1 MNNSLGFPSL
11 NFIRVL
17 GLGGKEPFFPLNS
30 MSSDT
35 KSVVISGAAAESY
48 LTGTKTRKK
57 RRQQKGGQQVPTEAQ
72 EAPVV
77 FESDRQLQVE
87 KNASSKPKNVIAV
100 VTKEPAP
107 EKSHSQPP
115 VQKEE
120 AKKNITEVLDGGA
133 KKKLPV
139 KVILEKTKKAKEKVV
154 LAPAKPKVV
163 KETPGDLPLK
173 KVKTKTMKV
182 ARRIKV
188 SLDGL
193 SKRIHRAKTIKK
205 DSEKTPLEDIKK
217 KLQQAG
223 LIKKDSK
230 APEAILRQM
239 YIDFEQLKQR
249 AL

>member
-1 MNNSLGFPSL
+1 M
-11 NFIRVL
+11 VC
-17 GLGGKEPFFPLNS
+17 LGGKEAFFTLYS

-35 KSVVISGAAAESY
+35 KSVVISGSAAESY
-48 LTGTKTRKK
+48 LTGTKTRRK
-57 RRQQKGGQQVPTEAQ
+57 RKQQRGGQQVPPEAR
-72 EAPVV
+72 EAPMV

-87 KNASSKPKNVIAV
+87 KTNSSRAKNVIAV
-100 VTKEPAP
+100 VTKEPEP
-107 EKSHSQPP
+107 ERVPEP
-115 VQKEE
+115 QKE
-120 AKKNITEVLDGGA
+120 APKQNITEVLDGGA
-133 KKKLPV
+133 KEKKKLPV

-163 KETPGDLPLK
+163 KETPGVLPLK
-173 KVKTKTMKV
+173 KVKTKTMKI

-193 SKRIHRAKTIKK
+193 SNRIHRAKTIKK
-205 DSEKTPLEDIKK
+205 ETEKAPIEDIKK
-217 KLQQAG
+217 KLHQAG

-239 YIDFEQLKQR
+239 YTDFEQLKQR

>member
-1 MNNSLGFPSL
+1 
-11 NFIRVL
+11 VV
-17 GLGGKEPFFPLNS
+17 GLGGKEAFLSLYS

-48 LTGTKTRKK
+48 LTGTKTRRK
-57 RRQQKGGQQVPTEAQ
+57 RKQRGGQQVPSEAQ
-72 EAPVV
+72 EVPMV

-87 KNASSKPKNVIAV
+87 KISPSKSKNVIAV
-100 VTKEPAP
+100 VTREAEP
-107 EKSHSQPP
+107 EKVAEP
-115 VQKEE
+115 QKEVP
-120 AKKNITEVLDGGA
+120 KQNITEVLDGGA
-133 KKKLPV
+133 KEKKKLPV

-163 KETPGDLPLK
+163 KETPGVLPLK
-173 KVKTKTMKV
+173 KVKTKTMKI

-205 DSEKTPLEDIKK
+205 ETEKTSVEDIKK
-217 KLQQAG
+217 KLHQAG

-239 YIDFEQLKQR
+239 YTDFEQLKHR
-249 AL
+249 ALKSLFQK